1 MSPRNVKDLL
11 KMRNAVDSIRNRK
24 SSRDSDRGVTSM
36 LANQKQVPT
45 PTNKRSA
52 KKLPSKG
59 EDSF

>member
-24 SSRDSDRGVTSM
+24 SSRDSERVGSSSIM
-36 LANQKQVPT
+36 QAKQVPT

-52 KKLPSKG
+52 KKIPSM
-59 EDSF
+59 